1 MSDTKTE
8 EEPKRKEPKKKG
20 LHGWK
25 AATAVFGCGTLAAFG
40 VFGVIVGVLSMFI
53 NAASSGFSSAGGEEQ
68 NGQLIVPEQTIKSRD
83 SLDSGALDLCG
94 GTIPQAEV
102 SATRVDNGDAY
113 EDPGEGEVPRVVV
126 DQCTWNVIPAGG
138 AGSPWQLDFSY
149 AAFVASA
156 GNTEASEEASQDY
169 EDRVSLADSLGLEAG
184 SSGEAGVAD
193 ESRFFHGLTE
203 AGTTVYVVV
212 MRSGDTVYE
221 MDFESNSDFPDGDLI
236 PAGEF
241 EYERD
246 SLLEYI
252 EVRLGV
258 IGPG

>member
-8 EEPKRKEPKKKG
+8 EEPRSKEPAKKG

-40 VFGVIVGVLSMFI
+40 VFGVIVGVLSMFL
-53 NAASSGFSSAGGEEQ
+53 NVASSGLSSAEGEEQ
-68 NGQLIVPEQTIKSRD
+68 NGQIVVPEQTIKPRD
-83 SLDSGALDLCG
+83 SLDTGALDLCG

-102 SATRVDNGDAY
+102 SATRADPGDAY

-126 DQCTWNVIPAGG
+126 DHCIWNVIPAGG
-138 AGSPWQLDFSY
+138 VGSPWELDFSY
-149 AAFVASA
+149 AAFVTGDETAES
-156 GNTEASEEASQDY
+156 SEEAVQDY
-169 EDRVSLADSLGLEAG
+169 EERVSQADSLGLEAG

-193 ESRFFHGLTE
+193 DSQFFHGLTGV
-203 AGTTVYVVV
+203 GTTAYVVIL
-212 MRSGDTVYE
+212 RSGDTVYE
-221 MDFESNSDFPDGDLI
+221 MNFESNTDFPSGDLI
-236 PAGEF
+236 PAEEF

-252 EVRLGV
+252 EIRLGV
-258 IGPG
+258 VGPG